1 MENQGGAIE
10 LDAVQARLLGV
21 LMEKKRATQNG
32 YPLLLNGFTG
42 APMTPSIQTVCLQT
56 IALATVL
63 WLTAA
68 PAYVQGASIKWE
80 TLNQEVTDLYRAGQ
94 YDRAV
99 VVAKKALE
107 VAEKDVGPNHPDV
120 ALSLN
125 NLALL
130 YATQGQYAQAEPLYR
145 RSLAISERALGPD
158 HPDVATSLENLA
170 ALYRATQRI
179 AEAEKLEERAA
190 RIRAIKR

>member
-68 PAYVQGASIKWE
+68 PAYAQGAGIEWE
-80 TLNQEVTDLYRAGQ
+80 TLNQEVAVLYRAGQ

-99 VVAKKALE
+99 VVATKALE
-107 VAEKDVGPNHPDV
+107 VAKANV
-120 ALSLN
+120 
-125 NLALL
+125 
-130 YATQGQYAQAEPLYR
+130 
-145 RSLAISERALGPD
+145 GPD
-158 HPDVATSLENLA
+158 HPDVAASLENLA
-170 ALYRATQRI
+170 ALYRATQRS
-179 AEAEKLEERAA
+179 AEAKKLDERSA
-190 RIRAIKR
+190 RIRSIKR